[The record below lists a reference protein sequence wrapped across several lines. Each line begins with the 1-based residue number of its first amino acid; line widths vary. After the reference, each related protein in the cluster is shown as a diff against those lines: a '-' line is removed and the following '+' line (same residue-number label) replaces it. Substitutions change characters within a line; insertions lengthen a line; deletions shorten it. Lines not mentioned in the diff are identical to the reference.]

1 MGIMTRQERA
11 EEAEGKDGAFAR
23 SLALF
28 VCEIL
33 VFALHL
39 HCIRL
44 IAASFIMAWG
54 MDGQMNVCGSAHAH
68 SHGND
73 PQEWTEKALDQR
85 QINWG

>member
-1 MGIMTRQERA
+1 
-11 EEAEGKDGAFAR
+11 
-23 SLALF
+23 
-28 VCEIL
+28 
-33 VFALHL
+33 
-39 HCIRL
+39 
-44 IAASFIMAWG
+44 